1 MCFLSI
7 LALISSQFHQE
18 AEFEVEIGVQST
30 GTRTGKVIYQYSL
43 DY

>member
-7 LALISSQFHQE
+7 LALISSHFHHE
-18 AEFEVEIGVQST
+18 AEFGVEIGVQST
-30 GTRTGKVIYQYSL
+30 GTRTGKGIYQYSL